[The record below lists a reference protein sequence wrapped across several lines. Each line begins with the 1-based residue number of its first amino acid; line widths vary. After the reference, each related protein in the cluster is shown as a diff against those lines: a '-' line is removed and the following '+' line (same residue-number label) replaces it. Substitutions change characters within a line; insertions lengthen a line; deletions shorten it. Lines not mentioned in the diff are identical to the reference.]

1 MNVVFALNESSA
13 QGCVTSAKHAWFQSK
28 SPLRCTP
35 IFNVCQISSIFAF
48 YFMMKAE
55 QNISL
60 KPYNTF
66 GIDESADYLL
76 PINNEQELDALL
88 ANNELNKLP
97 LLILGGGSNILF
109 TQSWK
114 GLVLLNRIMGI
125 EVLSEDEETVTVRV
139 GSGENWH
146 QFVMY
151 CLEKGWGGLE
161 NLALIPGTVG
171 AAPMQNIGA
180 YGVEVKETV
189 LQVEYVELAKRLFQT
204 IDNTS
209 CKFGYRESIFKHEL
223 KNKVFI
229 TRVVF
234 TLTKKHKLNTA
245 YGAINEQLKLHHIQ
259 NPGIS
264 DIAQA
269 VIAIRRSK
277 LPDPKD
283 LGNAGSFFKNPEVDV
298 LDYQRLIAAFP
309 EMPAYLLPDGR
320 YKIPAAWLIEK
331 AGWKGKRLG
340 NTGCHE
346 KQALVIVNYGDAKGA
361 EILQHSQ
368 TVMHDI
374 MNRFGVKINPEVNV
388 I

>member
-1 MNVVFALNESSA
+1 
-13 QGCVTSAKHAWFQSK
+13 
-28 SPLRCTP
+28 
-35 IFNVCQISSIFAF
+35 
-48 YFMMKAE
+48 
-55 QNISL
+55 
-60 KPYNTF
+60 
-66 GIDESADYLL
+66 LL
-76 PINNEQELDALL
+76 
-88 ANNELNKLP
+88 
-97 LLILGGGSNILF
+97 

-125 EVLSEDEETVTVRV
+125 EVLSEDEERVEVRV

-151 CLEKGWGGLE
+151 CLEKDWGGLE

-209 CKFGYRESIFKHEL
+209 CKFGYRESIFKHKL

-234 TLTKKHKLNTA
+234 ALTKKHKLNTA

-259 NPGIS
+259 NPGIA
-264 DIAQA
+264 DIAEA

-298 LDYQRLIAAFP
+298 IDYQRLIAAFP
-309 EMPAYLLPDGR
+309 DMPAYLLPDGR

-331 AGWKGKRLG
+331 AGWKGKRVG
-340 NTGCHE
+340 NTGCLE